1 MDDQIDLTVAL
12 KKLHRLQLEGGDL
25 DGQYWLQVYRLL
37 KNAGEYYDRALEAE
51 EKLRRI
57 RKLCN

>member
-1 MDDQIDLTVAL
+1 VEDEIDLTAAL
-12 KKLHRLQLEGGDL
+12 KKLHSLQREGGDL

-37 KNAGEYYDRALEAE
+37 KHAGEYHNRALIAE

-57 RKLCN
+57 RQLCG